1 VYLGVLAVMI
11 LGYAVAGRG
20 FAYLGAPPIFVGE
33 VVLVLGLAVAAWE
46 GAVARALGT
55 PALGALVA
63 LMLWVV
69 IRTIPYLSIYRV
81 DAARDAMLAGYGL
94 FAIVVASL
102 LLARPARM
110 AGVVRAA
117 GKGAA
122 VVVAVGWV
130 VYLVVRQAPELLPAW
145 PWADGVRVV
154 EIKPGDL
161 LVHLAAATALI
172 VAGFRRSHPAL
183 LALLVVGVA
192 VGMIGNRGGMVGYA
206 AAMVVL
212 AVMKPPGARFGRLGV
227 AVVVVVCVALLAGP
241 SALRTNEGSRVL
253 GLEQITENVR
263 SIAGASRSQA
273 LSSTTE
279 WRLQW
284 WSRIVDYTVG
294 GPFAAGGKG
303 FGINLASDDGF
314 RVDTQESL
322 RSPHNVTMTYLARGG
337 IPALALW
344 LLVQACWFG
353 AVTRAWLA
361 AKRERQ
367 SRWMGLLAVCS
378 CLCVAALV
386 NASFD
391 VHLEGPMG
399 AIPYWTA
406 FGVGLAAARLRRT
419 HPNALDGLEEGPLP
433 PPPPVPRSWSW

>member
-1 VYLGVLAVMI
+1 VVI

-20 FAYLGAPPIFVGE
+20 FAYLGVPPIFVGE
-33 VVLVLGLAVAAWE
+33 VVLVLGLAIAAWE
-46 GAVARALGT
+46 GAVARALSA
-55 PALGALVA
+55 PALKALVA

-102 LLARPARM
+102 LLARPERL
-110 AGVVRAA
+110 AGVVRVSA
-117 GKGAA
+117 KGAV
-122 VVVAVGWV
+122 VVVAVGWA
-130 VYLVVRQAPELLPAW
+130 VYLIVRQAPHVLPAW
-145 PWADGVRVV
+145 PWTDDVRVV

-161 LVHLAAATALI
+161 LVHLAAATSLI
-172 VAGFRRSHPAL
+172 VVGFRRSHPAL
-183 LALLVVGVA
+183 LAMLVVGVA
-192 VGMIGNRGGMVGYA
+192 VGMIGNRGGMVGYI
-206 AAMVVL
+206 AAMGVL
-212 AVMKPPGARFGRLGV
+212 AAMKPRGARFGRLGV
-227 AVVVVVCVALLAGP
+227 AVVVVVCLALLAGP

-253 GLEQITENVR
+253 GIEQIAENVR
-263 SIAGASRSQA
+263 SIAGASQSEA

-337 IPALALW
+337 VPALALW

-353 AVTRAWLA
+353 AVIRAWLSA
-361 AKRERQ
+361 RRERQ
-367 SRWMGLLAVCS
+367 ARWVGLFAVCS
-378 CLCVAALV
+378 AFCVAALV

-406 FGVGLAAARLRRT
+406 FGIGLAAVRLRRT
-419 HPNALDGLEEGPLP
+419 HPGVLAGLEEGPRP
-433 PPPPVPRSWSW
+433 QPPPVPRSWSW